1 VRSGDWPKGGLPP
14 ARRFY
19 GSRVGIVGLGRI
31 GRATAERATG
41 FGCEIGYFSRSR
53 QADTPYTHFPTVPA
67 LATWADVLIV
77 TAAGGAGTRGMV
89 DAAALAALGPRG
101 YIVNVSRGSTID
113 EAALLEALRTGRIA
127 GAGLD
132 VFLNEPNID
141 PRFATLPNT
150 VLMPH
155 QGSAT
160 EETRRLMGQLVRDNL
175 AAYFAGQ
182 PLLTPVE

>member
-1 VRSGDWPKGGLPP
+1 
-14 ARRFY
+14 
-19 GSRVGIVGLGRI
+19 
-31 GRATAERATG
+31 
-41 FGCEIGYFSRSR
+41 
-53 QADTPYTHFPTVPA
+53 
-67 LATWADVLIV
+67 
-77 TAAGGAGTRGMV
+77 
-89 DAAALAALGPRG
+89 
-101 YIVNVSRGSTID
+101 VNVSRGSTID

-141 PRFATLPNT
+141 PRFAALPNT